1 MSDLKSVKACMLR
14 IWAGIEGRVEEEEG
28 KVSHFENAETWIGL
42 QQRLASNCI
51 EGGTSGER
59 G

>member
-42 QQRLASNCI
+42 AAKIGKQLH
-51 EGGTSGER
+51 
-59 G
+59 